1 MRQYGTTKMWYKDK
15 NTAGRL
21 ALRFAL
27 LSVSQHVIA
36 QQNVVM
42 CVQMWYKTKIEI
54 IEKFLE
60 YGNSDD
66 INRILLLKNFGFSA
80 FRNLHL
86 LHGVQEAAGSN
97 PVTRTTKHRL
107 LPQKSVFF

>member
-1 MRQYGTTKMWYKDK
+1 MWYKDK

-80 FRNLHL
+80 FRNLRL

-97 PVTRTTKHRL
+97 PVTRTKNRGFRSES
-107 LPQKSVFF
+107 PCFFI